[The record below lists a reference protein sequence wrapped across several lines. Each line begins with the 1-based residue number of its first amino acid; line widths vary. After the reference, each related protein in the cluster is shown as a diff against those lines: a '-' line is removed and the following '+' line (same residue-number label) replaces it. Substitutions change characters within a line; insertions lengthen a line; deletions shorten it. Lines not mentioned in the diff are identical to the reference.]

1 MNANLN
7 DRQKQVLDQLNR
19 VGEVKVTELKERF
32 EVTEMTLR
40 RDLEKLEQLGLAK
53 RTFGGAI
60 PVSKDIALRDR
71 SIVMSEEK
79 SRIGQYAAALV
90 QAGESIFLDGGSTT
104 LQVARNLPAHASIT
118 VVTNAVN
125 IAAELAERKVS
136 TIVVGG
142 ILVEATNSTVGPTAV
157 ETLSRM
163 VFDKVFLGATG
174 VHSVHG
180 FSNSNMYEA
189 EIKRLA
195 ILKSRE
201 SYVIIDHTK
210 FGEQALFS
218 FADLGQVHKIITDRT
233 PESAE
238 LAAALQTAGTELLLA

>member
-1 MNANLN
+1 MNATLN
-7 DRQKQVLDQLNR
+7 DRQKQVMDQLNR
-19 VGEVKVTELKERF
+19 AGEVKVTELKERF
-32 EVTEMTLR
+32 DVTEMTVR
-40 RDLEKLEQLGLAK
+40 RDLEKLEQMGLVK

-60 PVSKDIALRDR
+60 LASKDIALHDR
-71 SIVMSEEK
+71 SIVMAEEK

-90 QAGESIFLDGGSTT
+90 QDGEAVFLDGGTTT
-104 LQVARNLPAHASIT
+104 LQVARHFPAHASIT

-125 IAAELAERKVS
+125 IAAELAEKKIS

-142 ILVEATNSTVGPTAV
+142 ILVEATNSTVGPIAA
-157 ETLSRM
+157 ETISRM
-163 VFDKVFLGATG
+163 VFDKIFLGATG

-195 ILKSRE
+195 IQKSRE
-201 SYVIIDHTK
+201 SYVVIDHTK

-218 FADLGQVHKIITDRT
+218 FADLGHVHKIVSDQW
-233 PESAE
+233 PASEE
-238 LAAALQTAGTELLLA
+238 LAAALQAAGTEILLA